1 MPSNGLAGGA
11 PGVRP
16 VICPV
21 SRDLNKAV
29 MLGWASRPREVE
41 CHEDVPQLPPPSP
54 FLTPPPNLPS
64 TGSASL
70 PSARMVRQVI
80 RVPYSEDRPRLT
92 KAAPSLAGTLPCPIP
107 RSAMHRVPSLLFDMD
122 LDLEH
127 SHLARVATLDETDLA
142 STRAAILAALEPT
155 SDAEYMVLL
164 HVRFARDDALR
175 RGRALTLASLA
186 EVLHRLGY
194 GVRIRTA
201 NGGGRCGACLR
212 NLRHSF
218 LAVSLAGPGTPC
230 DLIVD
235 PAFREQFQIAHMME
249 RYRRVMAMVPEEVVL
264 PPARLE
270 KVSGGSVCVCVCGG
284 VGGWGLCKCRSGWTM
299 ASLGDLDSSLSAQ
312 DGVNSYVFP
321 WQIPRDMIR
330 SLATNPPPLY
340 PPQLVEVLCGEMQ
353 RAFSEKD
360 LSLPPWRALGAMLSK
375 WHPGQGK
382 SKDVAVQPRS
392 RGGGGSAA
400 SDAQRRLIQS
410 LQPQADAQD
419 AAAAIDTPD
428 AGAVPPS
435 TRADGCPECGSRACA
450 THACPPLFLGP
461 RGNVAAEEEE
471 HLLDDLEAG
480 GEAEALLG
488 SSPGAIATPS
498 SASDSEGDSP
508 LVRAR
513 TARPTPSLHVS
524 WGLGLGL
531 ASSCSGSALGD
542 GSQASRSALQAQ

>member
-21 SRDLNKAV
+21 SR
-29 MLGWASRPREVE
+29 
-41 CHEDVPQLPPPSP
+41 
-54 FLTPPPNLPS
+54 
-64 TGSASL
+64 SASL

-270 KVSGGSVCVCVCGG
+270 K
-284 VGGWGLCKCRSGWTM
+284 
-299 ASLGDLDSSLSAQ
+299 
-312 DGVNSYVFP
+312 
-321 WQIPRDMIR
+321 
-330 SLATNPPPLY
+330 
-340 PPQLVEVLCGEMQ
+340 LVEVLCGEMQ

-513 TARPTPSLHVS
+513 TARPTPSLHAT
-524 WGLGLGL
+524 L
-531 ASSCSGSALGD
+531 AVPGG
-542 GSQASRSALQAQ
+542 